1 VTELSDFSAIVLLV
15 SGGLVLA
22 VLSMR
27 AADRISLPS
36 SAIFLLATGLLA
48 ASIDALADVV
58 SIKVVERI
66 GVAALI
72 VILLEGGMHVGLG
85 RFRRSAGPI
94 VALGIV
100 GTFATAGI
108 VTLSAHYLLGLSWIT
123 SGLIGAAI
131 APTDPAVT
139 FSVLGDRKIRGRSG
153 TILEGEAGVND
164 PVAIALM
171 IGLIELATTDDGNFG
186 IVAKEFAVEMA
197 VGLAVGIAGGLL
209 LLRTLRRIQLTSSTL
224 HPILLL
230 GSAGIAYGV
239 AGVAHGSG
247 FLAVF
252 VAGILLGDAEL
263 PRQEEIGAFLAP
275 LAEIAEIGLF
285 AALGLSVGYS
295 ALDDPTVWGQGIVLA
310 VVLVFVARPLVVAPL
325 LIPASLE
332 RGERMFISWAG
343 LKGAVPILLGALVV
357 LAGVDAADQIYG
369 IVFVVVLFSIV
380 VQGVSIPRAAD
391 RLLGRT

>member
-1 VTELSDFSAIVLLV
+1 MTELSDFSAIVLLV
-15 SGGLVLA
+15 SAGLLIA

-27 AADRISLPS
+27 VADRISLPS
-36 SAIFLLATGLLA
+36 AAIFLLATGLLA
-48 ASIDALADVV
+48 ASIDTLGDVV

-66 GVAALI
+66 GVVALI
-72 VILLEGGMHVGLG
+72 VILFEGGMHVGLR

-100 GTFATAGI
+100 GTFATAGV
-108 VTLSAHYLLGLSWIT
+108 VTLAGHYLLDLSWIT
-123 SGLIGAAI
+123 AGLIGAAI

-171 IGLIELATTDDGNFG
+171 IGLIELATSDDGGFG
-186 IVAKEFAVEMA
+186 IVVKEFAVQMS
-197 VGLAVGIAGGLL
+197 VGLVVGIAGGLL
-209 LLRTLRRIQLTSSTL
+209 LLPTMRRIRLSSATL
-224 HPILLL
+224 NPILLL
-230 GSAGIAYGV
+230 AGAGIVYGT

-252 VAGILLGDAEL
+252 VAGILLGDAVL
-263 PRQEEIGAFLAP
+263 PRREEIEAFLAP

-295 ALDDPTVWGQGIVLA
+295 DLDDPAVWGQGFVLA
-310 VVLVFVARPLVVAPL
+310 LVLAFVARPLVVAPL
-325 LIPASLE
+325 LAPAQLE
-332 RGERMFISWAG
+332 RGERVFILWAG

-357 LAGVDAADQIYG
+357 LAGVDAAGQIYG
-369 IVFVVVLFSIV
+369 IVFVVVLFSVV
-380 VQGVSIPRAAD
+380 VQGASVPRAAD
-391 RLLGRT
+391 RLLGKT